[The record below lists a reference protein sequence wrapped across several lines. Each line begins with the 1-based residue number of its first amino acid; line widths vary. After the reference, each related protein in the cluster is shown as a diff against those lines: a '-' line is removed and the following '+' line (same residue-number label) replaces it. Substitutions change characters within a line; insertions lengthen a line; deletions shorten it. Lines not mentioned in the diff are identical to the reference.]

1 MDFYHAIR
9 ELLEEKKRLDRL
21 IAALEAI
28 QNGELEEKAVSARHR
43 RGRKAMSDDER
54 REVSARMK
62 RYWATRRNSSNGDS
76 SNGDSSNGNGQS
88 ATTS

>member
-28 QNGELEEKAVSARHR
+28 QNGELEEKPSGVRHR

-62 RYWATRRNSSNGDS
+62 RYWATRRNSANGEA
-76 SNGDSSNGNGQS
+76 QS
-88 ATTS
+88 IVTS